1 MRIEMEKNKKGEL
14 IIYLTI
20 FFIALSMRAPMGT
33 VGPLIE
39 KIMESEG
46 LNASLSGF
54 LTTLPLILFALFA
67 PISGFF
73 SIKYGT
79 KKIIPLALLLV
90 TLGIFFRSFFSLYG
104 LFFGTALIGIGTGLL
119 NVLIPSFFKEYY
131 PNETGR
137 MMGFYSTSLT
147 FSSATIAGVIEPLE
161 KVFNGWRGALLSVI
175 ILSIVAFLLSLEA
188 IKGLREK
195 EKREEK
201 EKRKVKS
208 LLISVYMGLQSLIF
222 FSVLTWF
229 PLIISSRYELSFNL
243 GLLITIMQFAS
254 MIPAYFVPLYA
265 KRENIKTL
273 ASLLAFL
280 FIPGLL
286 LSFFGGNT
294 SLLIIG
300 TIICGLSLGSTF
312 SLSMALTT
320 IRGNN
325 SQETAQLLSFGQC
338 FGYIMASFG
347 PTGLGY
353 TFDAFNSWTPAVI
366 ILVFLALLMS
376 LVGYLNGRN

>member
-1 MRIEMEKNKKGEL
+1 MRRKMKKNKKREA
-14 IIYLTI
+14 IIYLTV
-20 FFIALSMRAPMGT
+20 FFIAMSMRAPMGT

-54 LTTLPLILFALFA
+54 LTTLPLILFAIFA
-67 PISGFF
+67 PVSGYF

-79 KKIIPLALLLV
+79 KKIIPLALLFV
-90 TLGIFFRSFFSLYG
+90 TFGIFFRSFFSIFG

-119 NVLIPSFFKEYY
+119 NVLMPSFFKEYY
-131 PNETGR
+131 PNETGK

-161 KVFNGWRGALLSVI
+161 KAFNGWRGALLSVI
-175 ILSIVAFLLSLEA
+175 VLSIVALLLSLEA
-188 IKGLREK
+188 IKGLKGGDEK
-195 EKREEK
+195 EEK
-201 EKRKVKS
+201 GRRKVKS
-208 LLISVYMGLQSLIF
+208 FLISLYMGLQSLIF

-229 PLIISSRYELSFNL
+229 PMIISSRYELSFNL

-265 KRENIKTL
+265 KRENIKTT
-273 ASLLAFL
+273 ASILAFL

-286 LSFFGGNT
+286 LSFYGGNT
-294 SLLIIG
+294 LLLIMG

-312 SLSMALTT
+312 SLSMSLTT

-353 TFDAFNSWTPAVI
+353 TFDIFNSWTPSVI
-366 ILVFLALLMS
+366 ILVLLALLMS
-376 LVGYLNGRN
+376 FIGYLNGRN